1 MAKQRGRSSFESQ
14 TVLGAVP
21 LGVKQR
27 PGVPAAFKDNSPEAD
42 MWRSIVS
49 AETPDW
55 FNAGDLP
62 LLEAFCRATINY
74 RKVTLQC
81 TDAPFVVIGGHNNP
95 IQNPIYRVQDTLSK
109 QMAQLASKLRL
120 AQSSRV
126 TGHQAASKARNNNNN
141 NPTESGLKPWQR
153 AA

>member
-1 MAKQRGRSSFESQ
+1 
-14 TVLGAVP
+14 
-21 LGVKQR
+21 
-27 PGVPAAFKDNSPEAD
+27 

-49 AETPDW
+49 AETADW
-55 FNAGDLP
+55 FHAGDLP

-81 TDAPFVVIGGHNNP
+81 IDAPFIVSGAQGGP
-95 IQNPIYRVQDTLSK
+95 IPNPIYRVQDTLAK

-126 TGHQAASKARNNNNN
+126 TGHQAASKAKNN